1 MFDKTVRNSYTSKFL
16 AASMTTLLVFAYAPH
31 AVAEP
36 ISTFV
41 SNTSTPQ
48 EEVLLAQEDE
58 DPASANRYF
67 KPTTLT
73 ERIILAHA
81 NELGLDAYLLKEQ
94 LYSFADMTKHI
105 ESDNKR
111 GATNAY
117 SGAMSYY
124 QFLPSSVTTAVNRLE
139 NVMRDHNMGRVPAWA
154 SRVHKNPQEIYSLSM
169 PQQRLLVITN
179 IIEQSRS
186 DEYVLK
192 LGSGNNEIAK
202 SMYYKFHH
210 TAPDP
215 ATKSRTNKLFPKY
228 FPKTI

>member
-1 MFDKTVRNSYTSKFL
+1 MFDKTVKNTYTNKFW
-16 AASMTTLLVFAYAPH
+16 AAGITTLLVMSYAP
-31 AVAEP
+31 AAIAEP
-36 ISTFV
+36 ISTYV
-41 SNTSTPQ
+41 PNTSTPQ
-48 EEVLLAQEDE
+48 EEVLQSTEDE
-58 DPASANRYF
+58 DPVSANRYF

-73 ERIILAHA
+73 ERIILQHA
-81 NELGLDAYLLKEQ
+81 NELGLDAFLLKDQ

-124 QFLPSSVTTAVNRLE
+124 QFLPNSVVTAVNRLE
-139 NVMRDHNMGRVPAWA
+139 IVMKQHGMGRVPAWA

-169 PQQRLLVITN
+169 PQQRLLVIAN
-179 IIEQSRS
+179 IIEQDRS
-186 DEYVLK
+186 DEYILK
-192 LGSGNNEIAK
+192 LGSGNNAIAK
-202 SMYYKFHH
+202 NLYYKFHH

-215 ATKSRTNKLFPKY
+215 ATKSRTNTLYPQY

>member
-1 MFDKTVRNSYTSKFL
+1 MFDKTEKNTYTNKFW
-16 AASMTTLLVFAYAPH
+16 AASITTLLVFGYAPI

-36 ISTFV
+36 ISVFV
-41 SNTSTPQ
+41 PNTSTPQ
-48 EEVLLAQEDE
+48 EEVLLASEDE
-58 DPASANRYF
+58 EPASANRYF

-73 ERIILAHA
+73 EKIILAHA
-81 NELGLDAYLLKEQ
+81 NDLGLDAYLLKEQ
-94 LYSFADMTKHI
+94 LYAFSDMTKHI

-124 QFLPSSVTTAVNRLE
+124 QFLPNSVVTAVNRLE
-139 NVMRDHNMGRVPAWA
+139 NVMREHNMGRVPAWA
-154 SRVHKNPQEIYSLSM
+154 SRVHKNPEEIYSLSM
-169 PQQRLLVITN
+169 PQQRLLVIAN
-179 IIEQSRS
+179 IIEQKRS
-186 DEYVLK
+186 DEYILK
-192 LGSGNNEIAK
+192 LGSGNNVVAK
-202 SMYYKFHH
+202 DMYYKFHH